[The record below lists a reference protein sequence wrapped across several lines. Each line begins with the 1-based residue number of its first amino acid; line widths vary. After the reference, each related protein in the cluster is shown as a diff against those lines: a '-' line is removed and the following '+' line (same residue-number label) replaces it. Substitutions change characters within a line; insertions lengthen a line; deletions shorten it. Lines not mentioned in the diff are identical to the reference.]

1 MTTEVAEAGSGPK
14 RGFQDRLLDGIEKAG
29 NKVPHPVIM
38 FLYLILGV
46 AVLSAILAAF
56 DVSVTESV
64 AVPVPIDEIRDV
76 RDALGGSVVP
86 YDVITGQQVEIPE
99 YIVQDQTFDL
109 RNSCRSRRG
118 T

>member
-1 MTTEVAEAGSGPK
+1 MTTEVVEAAGGPK

-29 NKVPHPVIM
+29 NTVPHPVIM

-46 AVLSAILAAF
+46 AVLSAILVAF

-86 YDVITGQQVEIPE
+86 
-99 YIVQDQTFDL
+99 
-109 RNSCRSRRG
+109 
-118 T
+118 